1 MTLERAS
8 YGIVQL
14 TLQFSFAC
22 ALLSSYMAWQCPRNR
37 DGKCATEISGHF
49 SPLLMLA
56 VDPRVED
63 VRLALVAQLG
73 PITFGAM
80 MFVQC
85 AIVLEGFAQPSRE

>member
-1 MTLERAS
+1 
-8 YGIVQL
+8 
-14 TLQFSFAC
+14 
-22 ALLSSYMAWQCPRNR
+22 
-37 DGKCATEISGHF
+37 
-49 SPLLMLA
+49 MLA

-63 VRLALVAQLG
+63 VRLALVAQLN